1 MAPVMGTIYIGGMQ
15 LRYDVSGGTV
25 VRFSDGCQVCLV
37 PDFTDA
43 SIYVQASGMG
53 YGRQIG
59 ALTRDR
65 VLMHCLI
72 AEVEGAEEP
81 RYLAGGV
88 WPWVNRVD
96 MLVCMLNQV
105 PCGMQPDCNDIVVL
119 NWAQQLTRPQVGGWC
134 DG

>member
-25 VRFSDGCQVCLV
+25 VQFSDGTQVCLV
-37 PDFTDA
+37 PDFSDA
-43 SIYVQASGMG
+43 SIYVQAAGMG

-72 AEVEGAEEP
+72 AEVEGQAEP

-96 MLVCMLNQV
+96 MLVCMLNHV
-105 PCGMQPDCNDIVVL
+105 PCVQQAYGPDFVVL
-119 NWAQQLTRPQVGGWC
+119 DWARQLTRPELGAV